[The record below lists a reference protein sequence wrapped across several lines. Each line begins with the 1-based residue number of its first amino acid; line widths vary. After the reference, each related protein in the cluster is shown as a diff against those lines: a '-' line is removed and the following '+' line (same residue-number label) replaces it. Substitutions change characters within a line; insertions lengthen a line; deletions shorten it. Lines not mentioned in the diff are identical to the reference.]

1 MALAGY
7 QHDRGVMEDTVEHG
21 RGQDGVAGR
30 FFSPSMRPIN
40 VSSASTVSPAP
51 LIGGN
56 ADNAPCLAA
65 RCDMTHA
72 VLSLTPKCE
81 TPNKKSRRLF
91 WHIRFSL
98 LLRSASVQTI
108 GLVRSIALN
117 RVGGF

>member
-1 MALAGY
+1 MAAV
-7 QHDRGVMEDTVEHG
+7 RT
-21 RGQDGVAGR
+21 A
-30 FFSPSMRPIN
+30 SPPLLFALDAPDQGFVCLNSFP
-40 VSSASTVSPAP
+40 SAAHW
-51 LIGGN
+51 GN

-72 VLSLTPKCE
+72 VLRVTPKCE

-91 WHIRFSL
+91 WHVRFSL